1 MNTDIAKKL
10 DQVIQLLQL
19 SLLAQRVNTL
29 SDQRILSFNV
39 NGNTIRMSLPDAQCD
54 FIQRVILQTNHF
66 FEAALLSQVAK
77 MGLIKPDTVVC
88 DIGANI
94 GNHSVYFGRIVRCTD
109 SFVL

>member
-54 FIQRVILQTNHF
+54 FI
-66 FEAALLSQVAK
+66 
-77 MGLIKPDTVVC
+77 
-88 DIGANI
+88 
-94 GNHSVYFGRIVRCTD
+94 
-109 SFVL
+109 